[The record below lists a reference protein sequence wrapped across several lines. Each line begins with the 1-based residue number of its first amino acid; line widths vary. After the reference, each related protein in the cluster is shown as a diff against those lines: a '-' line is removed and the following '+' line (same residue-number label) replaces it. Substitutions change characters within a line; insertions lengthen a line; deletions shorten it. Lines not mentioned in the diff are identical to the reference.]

1 MYNESVK
8 SIRELAEQRVVIRRS
23 FPEAVQYTREHADE
37 IEAIVVNA
45 ITEPFFLGSGI
56 CPLVESMQ
64 PRMIRAKDRE
74 KQKNPCYVEV
84 LPCGFGWRL
93 DQRSLPL

>member
-64 PRMIRAKDRE
+64 PRMIREKDPASEDPQAVYKARR
-74 KQKNPCYVEV
+74 QGC
-84 LPCGFGWRL
+84 
-93 DQRSLPL
+93 

>member
-23 FPEAVQYTREHADE
+23 FACTMAIDLDAK
-37 IEAIVVNA
+37 AIVVNS

-64 PRMIRAKDRE
+64 PRMIREKDPASEDPQAGYEARR
-74 KQKNPCYVEV
+74 QGC
-84 LPCGFGWRL
+84 
-93 DQRSLPL
+93 

>member
-45 ITEPFFLGSGI
+45 LTEPFFLGGEI
-56 CPLVESMQ
+56 YPLVESMET
-64 PRMIRAKDRE
+64 RVIRE
-74 KQKNPCYVEV
+74 KDPAALE
-84 LPCGFGWRL
+84 
-93 DQRSLPL
+93 